1 MNIFYMKQKRVRE
14 SKLAERKRDF
24 SVAGKRVRAW
34 VINLTV
40 GQVIYE
46 G

>member
-1 MNIFYMKQKRVRE
+1 MKQKRVGRGQTGRE
-14 SKLAERKRDF
+14 EERL
-24 SVAGKRVRAW
+24 SIAGKRVRAW